1 MVDILQAFFLFLILW
16 KVVDMSQLMDDV
28 VAELATANS
37 KLVAVADA
45 VNALEALITGL
56 KDPAE
61 AAKLQAVLDG
71 LKALNA
77 GADAVVADAV
87 DGVDEAVPPAP

>member
-1 MVDILQAFFLFLILW
+1 LW
-16 KVVDMSQLMDDV
+16 KVIDMSQVSDDILV
-28 VAELATANS
+28 ELTTANT

-45 VNALEALITGL
+45 VNALEALVTSL

-77 GADAVVADAV
+77 GQDAVVADAA
-87 DGVDEAVPPAP
+87 DGVDESAPPAP